1 MPAKRT
7 ATKPSRSAAGEG
19 AGAGQVQSLTRAL
32 ALLDAI
38 AESHDGL
45 TLSDL
50 AELTGLPPS
59 TTHRL
64 LTTLESARFVRF
76 EPTQTVWQIGIQA
89 FVVGNAFVRTRDVTA
104 IARPHM
110 RRLRDACGET
120 VNLYIEDDGEVVCM
134 TQVES
139 RQMMR
144 AIARPGGR
152 VRMHVAGAGK
162 AILAHLDEDRL
173 RALILQHGLKR
184 HTAKSIDSPAKL
196 RAELARIRE
205 QGFAID
211 DEENAVGLRCVAAP
225 ILDEDGSPVAAI
237 SVSGP
242 TARISDELVQR
253 FGRRVRAA
261 ARDITLHY
269 GGRTDWRPILET
281 P

>member
-1 MPAKRT
+1 MVRKA
-7 ATKPSRSAAGEG
+7 ASRASAGEDKS
-19 AGAGQVQSLTRAL
+19 GQVQSLTRAL
-32 ALLDAI
+32 ALLEAV

-59 TTHRL
+59 TAHRL
-64 LTTLESARFVRF
+64 LTTLEATRFVRF
-76 EPTQTVWQIGIQA
+76 EPSQGLWQVGIQA

-110 RRLRDACGET
+110 RRLRDECGET
-120 VNLYIEDDGEVVCM
+120 VNLYLEDAGEVVCM

-139 RQMMR
+139 RQLMR

-152 VRMHVAGAGK
+152 VRMHVSGAGK
-162 AILAHLDEDRL
+162 AILAHLDENRL
-173 RALILQHGLKR
+173 RAILLQHGLKR
-184 HTAKSIDSPAKL
+184 YTAQSIDSPAKL

-205 QGFAID
+205 RGYAID

-225 ILDEDGSPVAAI
+225 ILDEHGLPVAAI
-237 SVSGP
+237 SLSGP
-242 TARISDELVQR
+242 TARLGDDDVRR
-253 FGRRVRAA
+253 FGRSVRAA

-269 GGRTDWRPILET
+269 GGRTDWRPSAET
-281 P
+281 T